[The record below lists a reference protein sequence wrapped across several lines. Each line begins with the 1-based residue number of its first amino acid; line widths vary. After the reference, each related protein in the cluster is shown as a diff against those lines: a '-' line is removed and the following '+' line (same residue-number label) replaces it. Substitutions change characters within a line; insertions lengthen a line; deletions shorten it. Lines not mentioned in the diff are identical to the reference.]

1 ALRKGMTKVSTKQ
14 RTISAA
20 DLRSP
25 EFMRVPDEAK
35 LTAMGLWVHTD
46 VFGRRRLI
54 PELIAADL
62 YPGRAMTDS
71 VTDHLLMLDEAGFLT
86 IYRVE
91 GIECIQLAR
100 PLKADRRGATTDCPE
115 PPQGLPWTS
124 MAVGGAGA
132 SGRASARE
140 RARAQMGEQAR
151 VRADEWAAWEGQ
163 QERGRSQEP
172 PRRPLL
178 ADAPP
183 IGCPEHPHGTFQN
196 CGPCGTGRRR
206 HDRWVS
212 EARYED
218 ALTGHYAADGEDPF
232 EGYCASNPGG

>member
-1 ALRKGMTKVSTKQ
+1 M
-14 RTISAA
+14 
-20 DLRSP
+20 
-25 EFMRVPDEAK
+25 PDEAK

-115 PPQGLPWTS
+115 PPQGLPWIS

-151 VRADEWAAWEGQ
+151 VRERTSGR
-163 QERGRSQEP
+163 RGRASRSGGV
-172 PRRPLL
+172 PRNRPVGRCWQMLRRSAAPSIHMARFRTVAL
-178 ADAPP
+178 AVLAGVVT
-183 IGCPEHPHGTFQN
+183 IAGCPRPGT
-196 CGPCGTGRRR
+196 RM
-206 HDRWVS
+206 H
-212 EARYED
+212 
-218 ALTGHYAADGEDPF
+218 
-232 EGYCASNPGG
+232 

>member
-1 ALRKGMTKVSTKQ
+1 M
-14 RTISAA
+14 
-20 DLRSP
+20 
-25 EFMRVPDEAK
+25 PDEAK

-62 YPGRAMTDS
+62 YPGRAMTDT
-71 VTDHLLMLDEAGFLT
+71 VTDHLLILDEVGFLS

-91 GIECIQLAR
+91 GIECIQLTR

-115 PPQGLPWTS
+115 PPHGVPWKS
-124 MAVGGAGA
+124 VAVGGAGV
-132 SGRASARE
+132 GGSARE
-140 RARAQMGEQAR
+140 RARAQAQEQTRAR
-151 VRADEWAAWEGQ
+151 ANEWSTWESE
-163 QERGRSQEP
+163 QERGRTPEP

-206 HDRWVS
+206 HDRWVAD
-212 EARYED
+212 ARYED
-218 ALTGHYAADGEDPF
+218 ALTGHYANEAPVDEDPF
-232 EGYCASNPGG
+232 ADYYAEHPGG